1 MHQRYGASRR
11 NPGVNLADDLLSKFD
26 DGRVSYLS
34 CFDDDL
40 LVISQWGG
48 PLPTLG
54 RIAGALLS
62 NKALSKILSPSA
74 LGNEFE
80 EIDDAVVDKLDEK
93 AGDILRWGHQIGWFS
108 EDEEQY
114 DDWKDRISTVRSLC
128 LEKVG
133 ELTNSD
139 DVEARTELFRD
150 LQGLIASAT
159 QLYYTIDVD
168 VTINVRMPDTGMLV
182 RDDKRLNDFLDF
194 ARYTVPKQSVYGSTR
209 DTECS
214 WKIAKRN

>member
-1 MHQRYGASRR
+1 MSSTLGECTSDTVLAAET
-11 NPGVNLADDLLSKFD
+11 PGVNLADDLLSKFD

-114 DDWKDRISTVRSLC
+114 DDWKDRISTVR
-128 LEKVG
+128 
-133 ELTNSD
+133 
-139 DVEARTELFRD
+139 
-150 LQGLIASAT
+150 ASASRKLENSPT
-159 QLYYTIDVD
+159 AT
-168 VTINVRMPDTGMLV
+168 MLRLELSCSETS
-182 RDDKRLNDFLDF
+182 RD
-194 ARYTVPKQSVYGSTR
+194 
-209 DTECS
+209 
-214 WKIAKRN
+214 